1 MQTEKRVIALGFF
14 DGVHLGHGALLR
26 RVGEKAAELGAVPA
40 AVTFDTHPENLILKT
55 PAVPLLSSPLD
66 RAELMRRF
74 YGIREVIVAHF
85 DERMMHMPWREF
97 VTDYLAG
104 EHGAVHLVAG
114 HDFHFGYKGEGNPE
128 RLQALCGEL
137 GIGCD
142 IIPKVVQDHITI
154 SSTYI
159 RTLVAQGEME
169 RANQFLGHPHTL
181 TDTVAHGKKLG
192 GTLGFPTVNL
202 RFQPGVLV
210 PAHGVYATRVTF
222 ENGESR
228 PAWAAWAGYRRLLRT
243 TGRAPSDYL
252 RMFGPAPVLINMGV
266 NGLIGMA
273 FILAT
278 GGDLNGPTLGGILTI
293 MGFSA
298 FGKHA
303 RNITPIMLGVVIG
316 GVFMHFDI
324 NQSSVQLA
332 LLFGTTLA
340 PISGYFGWPFGI
352 VAGFLHSS
360 VVLHAGTPV
369 EGINL
374 YNNGFSGGLLAIV
387 LYPIISEAIRHH
399 RPGLQDRDYFDD
411 TIEHD
416 EPLVPPPARRK

>member
-142 IIPKVVQDHITI
+142 ITPRWYRTI
-154 SSTYI
+154 SPSPPPI
-159 RTLVAQGEME
+159 S
-169 RANQFLGHPHTL
+169 
-181 TDTVAHGKKLG
+181 
-192 GTLGFPTVNL
+192 
-202 RFQPGVLV
+202 V
-210 PAHGVYATRVTF
+210 PWWPR
-222 ENGESR
+222 
-228 PAWAAWAGYRRLLRT
+228 
-243 TGRAPSDYL
+243 GRWS
-252 RMFGPAPVLINMGV
+252 
-266 NGLIGMA
+266 
-273 FILAT
+273 
-278 GGDLNGPTLGGILTI
+278 GPT
-293 MGFSA
+293 SSWA
-298 FGKHA
+298 
-303 RNITPIMLGVVIG
+303 TP
-316 GVFMHFDI
+316 
-324 NQSSVQLA
+324 
-332 LLFGTTLA
+332 
-340 PISGYFGWPFGI
+340 
-352 VAGFLHSS
+352 
-360 VVLHAGTPV
+360 TP
-369 EGINL
+369 
-374 YNNGFSGGLLAIV
+374 
-387 LYPIISEAIRHH
+387 
-399 RPGLQDRDYFDD
+399 
-411 TIEHD
+411 
-416 EPLVPPPARRK
+416 